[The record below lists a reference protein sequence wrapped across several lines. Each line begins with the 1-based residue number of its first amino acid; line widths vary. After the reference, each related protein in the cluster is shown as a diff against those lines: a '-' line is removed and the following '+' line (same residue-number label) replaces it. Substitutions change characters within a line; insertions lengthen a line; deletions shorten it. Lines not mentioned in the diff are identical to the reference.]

1 MKHIELGSTGIVVP
15 RICVGCMAF
24 GERFDDRP
32 WVIDQDA
39 TTQIIQKALDY
50 GLNFFDTANTYSH
63 GTSEQFLG
71 KALKTLG
78 VKRED
83 VIIAT
88 KVYFNLTTEEHLT
101 KKAIFQEIDG
111 SLERLGVDYV
121 DLYQIHRFDYN
132 TPIEET
138 MEALNELV
146 NSGKVRAIGASA
158 MYGYQFH
165 NMQMVAHEHNW
176 HQFETMQNHYNLMYR
191 EDEREMIP
199 ICKQYNVSLI
209 PYSPLAAGHLARREW
224 ESDSLRFKTDKVM
237 HNKYDHAQEKDMEI
251 IERVYQLSQKYG
263 HKMSEIALAWL
274 LHKGVASP
282 IIGPTKEQYLIDA
295 VNAMDVELS
304 KEDMDYLEEPYIAH
318 EVVGALAPQ

>member
-15 RICVGCMAF
+15 RICIGCMAF

-32 WVIDQDA
+32 WVIDQES
-39 TTQIIQKALDY
+39 TNKIVQKSLEL

-63 GTSEQFLG
+63 GTSETFLG
-71 KALKTLG
+71 NALKSLG

-83 VIIAT
+83 VVIAT
-88 KVYFNLTTEEHLT
+88 KVYFNLTTDEHLT
-101 KKAIFQEIDG
+101 RKAIFQEIDG

-121 DLYQIHRFDYN
+121 DLYQIHRFDFD

-138 MEALNELV
+138 MEALDELV
-146 NSGKVRAIGASA
+146 KSGKVRAIGASA

-165 NMQMVAHEHNW
+165 NMQITAHEHGW
-176 HQFETMQNHYNLMYR
+176 HQFKTMQNHYNLMYR

-209 PYSPLAAGHLARREW
+209 PYSPLAAGHLARKEW
-224 ESDSLRFKTDKVM
+224 ESDSIRFKTDTIA
-237 HNKYDHAQEKDMEI
+237 HNKYDHAKENDMEI
-251 IERVYQLSQKYG
+251 IERVYQLSEKYN

-274 LHKGVASP
+274 LQKGAASP
-282 IIGPTKEQYLIDA
+282 IIGPTKEQYLEDA
-295 VNAMDVELS
+295 INAMDVELIE
-304 KEDMDYLEEPYIAH
+304 EDMNFLEEPYLAH
-318 EVVGALAPQ
+318 EVVGALSR